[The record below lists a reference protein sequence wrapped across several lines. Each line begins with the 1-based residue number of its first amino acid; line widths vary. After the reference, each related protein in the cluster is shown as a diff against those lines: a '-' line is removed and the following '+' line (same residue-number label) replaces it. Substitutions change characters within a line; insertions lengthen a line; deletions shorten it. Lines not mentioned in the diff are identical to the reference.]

1 MTFSRN
7 EPPRLRFSGQPSHL
21 FHDTPEM
28 VRPVKSYTNPGSTG
42 PWGRFVLNEAGWRA
56 RLHAAVK
63 ASGHSMRAIS
73 LEAGLSKHY
82 LHSILVDGKEP
93 TVASV
98 IALAEVLGV
107 SAGELIDG
115 RRMSPETQRLL
126 DVWDGLPKERR
137 RALLQFLSV

>member
-1 MTFSRN
+1 MESAAAWRQG
-7 EPPRLRFSGQPSHL
+7 ERSLHASDFSG
-21 FHDTPEM
+21 
-28 VRPVKSYTNPGSTG
+28 
-42 PWGRFVLNEAGWRA
+42 GRIK
-56 RLHAAVK
+56 H
-63 ASGHSMRAIS
+63 
-73 LEAGLSKHY
+73 HY

-98 IALAEVLGV
+98 IAIAEVLGV

-115 RRMSPETQRLL
+115 RRVSPETQRLM

>member
-1 MTFSRN
+1 M
-7 EPPRLRFSGQPSHL
+7 
-21 FHDTPEM
+21 
-28 VRPVKSYTNPGSTG
+28 KSYTNPGGTG

-73 LEAGLSKHY
+73 LEAGLSKNY

-98 IALAEVLGV
+98 IAIAEVLGV

-115 RRMSPETQRLL
+115 RRVSPETQRLTE
-126 DVWDGLPKERR
+126 VWDSLPMERR
-137 RALLQFLSV
+137 RALLQFLSSHRVNV

>member
-1 MTFSRN
+1 M
-7 EPPRLRFSGQPSHL
+7 
-21 FHDTPEM
+21 
-28 VRPVKSYTNPGSTG
+28 
-42 PWGRFVLNEAGWRA
+42 LNGAGWKA

-73 LEAGLSKHY
+73 LEAGLSQHY

-98 IALAEVLGV
+98 IAIAEVLGV

-115 RRMSPETQRLL
+115 RRASPETQRLM
-126 DVWDGLPKERR
+126 DIWDSLPKERR

>member
-1 MTFSRN
+1 
-7 EPPRLRFSGQPSHL
+7 
-21 FHDTPEM
+21 M
-28 VRPVKSYTNPGSTG
+28 VGPVKSYTNPGSG
-42 PWGRFVLNEAGWRA
+42 PRGRFVLNEAGWRA

-98 IALAEVLGV
+98 IAIAEVLGV

-115 RRMSPETQRLL
+115 RRVSPETQRLM
-126 DVWDGLPKERR
+126 DVWNGLPQERR